1 MTQTGSRNVSAS
13 DIKRGDMRVI
23 LNADDFGRSRQINAA
38 IIRAHKEGVL
48 TSASLMMAGEAVE
61 DAVALARQNP
71 ELAIG
76 LHVVVINGRSVL
88 PPERIPHL
96 VNNQGFF
103 SNDAVSAGVKYFASP
118 RLQNELAQELS
129 AQFECFSK
137 TGLQLSHVDGHLHMH
152 VHPTV
157 FDRVIDLADQYEAHG
172 IRLPNDDLGLALRYD
187 RSQAFLKSVWALVFG
202 LLRCWGVRRLQGH
215 DLEVADRVYGLM
227 QSGKMEEAYVL
238 RLLRSLNVPSAEIY
252 FHPAS
257 LPVGE
262 ALGPNPVDLAALL
275 SPTVRQVIKER
286 GLCLSTYGTL
296 RDIKRGEL

>member
-1 MTQTGSRNVSAS
+1 
-13 DIKRGDMRVI
+13 MRVI

-38 IIRAHKEGVL
+38 IIRAHQEGVL

-137 TGLQLSHVDGHLHMH
+137 TGLPLSHVDGHLHMH

-157 FDRVIDLADQYEAHG
+157 FNRVIDLADQYEAHG

-275 SPTVRQVIKER
+275 SPTIRQVIKER

>member
-1 MTQTGSRNVSAS
+1 
-13 DIKRGDMRVI
+13 MRVI

-38 IIRAHKEGVL
+38 IIRAHQEGVL

-275 SPTVRQVIKER
+275 SPTIRQVIKER